1 MFVAIKQEMVLEA
14 QTRAFNAPDTD
25 FHNGSS
31 VATKWRET
39 TRNASFRR
47 KVCGAKPNV
56 HCRAPKWCEITQ
68 NMSFGPKGV
77 H

>member
-1 MFVAIKQEMVLEA
+1 MFIATKQEMVLEA

-25 FHNGSS
+25 FHNGSG

-56 HCRAPKWCEITQ
+56 HCRAPKWCEIT
-68 NMSFGPKGV
+68 FWT
-77 H
+77 